1 MSRMV
6 DCEYRLQFKL
16 FKYLKPLLL
25 NEYKKNLNLNLLPP
39 KNSYRTVKI
48 SLKKRRDHGK
58 ISYERRVYGSVLD
71 YKTLS

>member
-1 MSRMV
+1 MV

-39 KNSYRTVKI
+39 KNSYRIVKI
-48 SLKKRRDHGK
+48 SLKKEGIMEKFLMSAASMVR
-58 ISYERRVYGSVLD
+58 Y
-71 YKTLS
+71 